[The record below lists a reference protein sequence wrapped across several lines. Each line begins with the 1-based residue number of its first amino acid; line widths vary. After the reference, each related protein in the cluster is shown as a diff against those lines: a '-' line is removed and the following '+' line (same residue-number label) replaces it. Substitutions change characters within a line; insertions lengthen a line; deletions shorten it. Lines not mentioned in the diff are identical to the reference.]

1 MKKLICIFAL
11 MSCIAVHAQS
21 IAKKKVEPDC
31 SGGWPTQMAF
41 AKLKNAGLANANVLD
56 LSKTK
61 TIRLASQPMGGNLWH
76 QVYLVTFFKK
86 FGEKI
91 EAIVIHDASDEECS
105 MTDVDIYVV
114 SQHLL
119 PEK

>member
-1 MKKLICIFAL
+1 
-11 MSCIAVHAQS
+11 
-21 IAKKKVEPDC
+21 
-31 SGGWPTQMAF
+31 
-41 AKLKNAGLANANVLD
+41 
-56 LSKTK
+56 
-61 TIRLASQPMGGNLWH
+61 MGGNLWH